1 MQKGFTLLELLVVIA
16 IIGIL
21 SSIILVSYNGYTD
34 KARLART
41 LQWASSINHS
51 LGDRAVGAWT
61 FDNITGA
68 TVYDDSGN
76 NNNGTAYGG
85 PAVVNG
91 VVGKAMSFDGADDY
105 VLPTIAI
112 TDDTITYS
120 AWVKTSQ
127 SSGAMAVA
135 VSHRGGSTY
144 SNPPHGGLEISSGY
158 PRMYAGYIS
167 YAYRFAQS
175 FVLVSDGNWHY
186 ITGVSDNNGTYI
198 YVDGVLRGSTSYRVL
213 DSAIIPNGQSIG
225 AQYKGGNLA
234 GNFFNGLIDDVR
246 IFSAALT
253 QAQIQQ
259 HYADGLNA
267 HQPLTQH

>member
-1 MQKGFTLLELLVVIA
+1 
-16 IIGIL
+16 
-21 SSIILVSYNGYTD
+21 
-34 KARLART
+34 
-41 LQWASSINHS
+41 
-51 LGDRAVGAWT
+51 
-61 FDNITGA
+61 
-68 TVYDDSGN
+68 
-76 NNNGTAYGG
+76 
-85 PAVVNG
+85 
-91 VVGKAMSFDGADDY
+91 
-105 VLPTIAI
+105 
-112 TDDTITYS
+112 
-120 AWVKTSQ
+120 
-127 SSGAMAVA
+127 
-135 VSHRGGSTY
+135 
-144 SNPPHGGLEISSGY
+144 
-158 PRMYAGYIS
+158 MYAGYIS

-267 HQPLTQH
+267 HQPLAQH